1 MSESDLSEPV
11 LSHESAFIDI
21 AVHAVEP
28 SLSGVLPHL
37 EVPAVSEHGLT
48 LGVLRYHELV
58 AVELA
63 QQVVVVE
70 VGTCIDERFLLVGFL
85 HEMQELEERVTEFLC
100 RQVTLGFHV
109 YHRQQ
114 ILIARSALCHE
125 VFQLSL
131 LWNAGTIEMI

>member
-37 EVPAVSEHGLT
+37 EVPAVSERGLT

-70 VGTCIDERFLLVGFL
+70 VGASIDEWLLLVCFL
-85 HEMQELEERVTEFLC
+85 HEV
-100 RQVTLGFHV
+100 
-109 YHRQQ
+109 
-114 ILIARSALCHE
+114 
-125 VFQLSL
+125 
-131 LWNAGTIEMI
+131 

>member
-37 EVPAVSEHGLT
+37 EIPAVSEHGLT

-70 VGTCIDERFLLVGFL
+70 VGASIDEWLLLVSFL
-85 HEMQELEERVTEFLC
+85 HEV
-100 RQVTLGFHV
+100 
-109 YHRQQ
+109 
-114 ILIARSALCHE
+114 
-125 VFQLSL
+125 
-131 LWNAGTIEMI
+131 

>member
-1 MSESDLSEPV
+1 MF
-11 LSHESAFIDI
+11 SHKSAFIYI
-21 AVHAVEP
+21 AVYTVES
-28 SLSGVLPHL
+28 SLSGILPHL
-37 EVPAVSEHGLT
+37 NIPAITEHRLS
-48 LGVLRYHELV
+48 LGVLGYHDLV

-63 QQVVVVE
+63 EQVVVVE

-85 HEMQELEERVTEFLC
+85 YEMQKLEERVTEFLC
-100 RQVTLGFHV
+100 RQVALGFHV

-114 ILIARSALCHE
+114 ILVTRSALCHE

>member
-58 AVELA
+58 
-63 QQVVVVE
+63 VVE
-70 VGTCIDERFLLVGFL
+70 HALQIGVVEIRARVNEWALPVGFL
-85 HEMQELEERVTEFLC
+85 HKDEKLGQGVAKFLAWHSAAC
-100 RQVTLGFHV
+100 LHV
-109 YHRQQ
+109 NHGQ
-114 ILIARSALCHE
+114 
-125 VFQLSL
+125 
-131 LWNAGTIEMI
+131 